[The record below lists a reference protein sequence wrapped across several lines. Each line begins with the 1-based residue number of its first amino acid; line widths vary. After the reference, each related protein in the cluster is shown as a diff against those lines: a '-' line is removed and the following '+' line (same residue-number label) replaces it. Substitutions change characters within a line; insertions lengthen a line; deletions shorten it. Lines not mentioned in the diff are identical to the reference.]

1 LKRGLITWDKNEIR
15 PEVFDLRLQ
24 SVRSEMSKKDISAIV
39 VYSELWRSNQARF
52 LTNFMPYFNRAFLI
66 IPFDQPITLLCGLSP
81 RVYGWIRS
89 VTTIEDVRPAGNFAR
104 TLAQL
109 ASERG
114 WPRVGLLDFDQFP
127 WDLHRAILAEPLN
140 AVMVRSAE
148 LRDSSP
154 LFGDGTEL
162 VMRRQTAQ
170 MARNILN
177 EAMPR
182 GPGQTDYEF
191 IGRLERQFRRAGA
204 EDLILLVTNGS
215 AVPAPADGQTLGE
228 HFSLSLAVEYR
239 GHWIRMS
246 RAHGFEGSVQK
257 LLEQGSAAWFENLGG
272 SYPYEM
278 MDRSDLQAGSI
289 FAVHT
294 EDRAG
299 DKRVFYG
306 DTFRYSESG
315 PEVL

>member
-1 LKRGLITWDKNEIR
+1 MKRGLITWDKNEIPPR
-15 PEVFDLRLQ
+15 VFDLRLQ
-24 SVRSEMSKKDISAIV
+24 SIRSEMSKKDIPALV

-52 LTNFMPYFNRAFLI
+52 LSNFMPYFNRAFLI
-66 IPFDQPITLLCGLSP
+66 IPSEQPMTLLCGLSP

-104 TLAQL
+104 TLSQL
-109 ASERG
+109 AAERG
-114 WPRVGLLDFDQFP
+114 WRRVGFLDFDQFP
-127 WDLHRAILAEPLN
+127 WDLYQAILAEPLN
-140 AVMVRSAE
+140 AVPVRSTE

-154 LFGDGTEL
+154 LFADGTEL
-162 VMRRQTAQ
+162 SMRRLAAK

-177 EAMPR
+177 DAMPS
-182 GPGQTDYEF
+182 GPGQIDYEF
-191 IGRLERQFRRAGA
+191 TGGLERQFRRAGV
-204 EDLILLVTNGS
+204 EDLIILVTNGS
-215 AVPAPADGQTLGE
+215 SVPAPANGQTLGE
-228 HFSLSLAVEYR
+228 HFSVSLAVEYR
-239 GHWIRMS
+239 GHWIRIS
-246 RAHGFEGSVQK
+246 RAHGFEGSVQR
-257 LLEQGSAAWFENLGG
+257 LLEPGSAAWFENLGG

-278 MDRSDLQAGSI
+278 TDRGDLQSGSI

-306 DTFRYSESG
+306 DTCRYGESG